1 METFKEEKRNY
12 DIQRDKIES
21 EINEVNQNIIVAKSK
36 NSILQKKIDE
46 YMKKKMELNNRREYL
61 LMYSAASNTPPV
73 DHLAHKRSNS
83 EYLEGTFQGN
93 TVNRP
98 SAYNNENHGIENFE
112 IIIKGSRA

>member
-1 METFKEEKRNY
+1 MEKFKEEKRNY

-61 LMYSAASNTPPV
+61 LMYSAASNTPPT
-73 DHLAHKRSNS
+73 DHLAHKRANS
-83 EYLEGTFQGN
+83 EFLEGTFQGN
-93 TVNRP
+93 NAQERNRP
-98 SAYNNENHGIENFE
+98 SVYNENMG
-112 IIIKGSRA
+112 IIICLG